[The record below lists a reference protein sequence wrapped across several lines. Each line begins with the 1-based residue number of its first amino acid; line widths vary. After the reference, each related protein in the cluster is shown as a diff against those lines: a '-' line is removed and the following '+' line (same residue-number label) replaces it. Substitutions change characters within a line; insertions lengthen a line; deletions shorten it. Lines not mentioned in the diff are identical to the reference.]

1 MGPCGLHDTARGCSS
16 SPGAERVTQ
25 PRARMRTRSDHN
37 QSQYSLDGGG
47 AAGQNDL
54 NARFRAGIPLPER
67 QWAAPQTPQ
76 PPALRAGHV
85 PFAGLGYAGHMSDLV
100 PRAGDSDRPR
110 KLRASDQDRDA
121 VLDVL
126 SSAHA
131 SGRLD
136 PTELDERQ
144 EATMATKFLA
154 ELPELIDDLPEGDEL
169 VARLRAEA
177 GIDPGPSASGTAV
190 AHRRKHIPPAKPGT
204 GKPVY
209 DVAVLGGSAK
219 TIVAG
224 TSKVETYALMG
235 GSEIYLHEVMGPG
248 VELRLTN
255 ISVMAGHDIYV
266 PGGVRIIDN
275 TVNFL
280 AGNDIARNAQGD
292 GSNGTLILDGFN
304 LMAGHDVKLDPNWT
318 PENR

>member
-1 MGPCGLHDTARGCSS
+1 
-16 SPGAERVTQ
+16 
-25 PRARMRTRSDHN
+25 
-37 QSQYSLDGGG
+37 
-47 AAGQNDL
+47 
-54 NARFRAGIPLPER
+54 
-67 QWAAPQTPQ
+67 
-76 PPALRAGHV
+76 
-85 PFAGLGYAGHMSDLV
+85 MSDLV
-100 PRAGDSDRPR
+100 PSAGDSDRPR

-154 ELPELIDDLPEGDEL
+154 ELPDLIDDLPEGDEL

-177 GIDPGPSASGTAV
+177 GIDLGHGTSGTALS
-190 AHRRKHIPPAKPGT
+190 HRRKHIPPATPGT

-209 DVAVLGGSAK
+209 DIAVLGGSAK

-255 ISVMAGHDIYV
+255 VAIMGGHDIYV
-266 PGGVRIIDN
+266 PAGVKVIDN

-280 AGNDIARNAQGD
+280 AGNDVARNASGD
-292 GSNGTLILDGFN
+292 GSNGTLILEGFN

-318 PENR
+318 PEDR